1 MPESFEKNP
10 KFLEERF
17 LNLAESPEVNKA
29 ASRTEQKTGELV
41 SKEPEARIQNYLDRF
56 KEIIERDDSQE
67 RLRGISALKKI
78 LTNRYV
84 VRVEDVPDS
93 YWQSQMRVVESR
105 GELGDWQNLSP
116 EEILKI
122 KQEHLARAK
131 EDQKGSLE
139 EWIDYLTSDQFSL
152 LPDYLKYWI
161 FRGMLRIEQY
171 EKGDREKGIHGR
183 FPERPTGRQRSVKKF
198 PEVNERGL
206 RFIAKAYKDQA
217 EGKGVV
223 FGRYD
228 IPQEAQEKF
237 LEQLHKKNF
246 RQLYGWTQEY
256 LPPINEEEMKNTEG
270 EWRTYECSDDP
281 NVLSEQIDQLTES
294 LRGKGSGWCIAGK
307 ELARQ
312 YLEQG
317 NLYIYYTKDRDV
329 AFTVPRVVIVEQ
341 NNRVTEVRGIEWEEN
356 VDEYI
361 KSTNVIDDKLKE
373 LPNGKAFFEID
384 QDTKLLTAI
393 DKKISAGQELNRGE
407 LIFLYEIDR
416 PIKYFGYK
424 KDPRIEELKKQRNPK
439 EDAPIVFDCQPNE
452 IAWSESEIDKNTK
465 AYIGPLFAGIF
476 NQLSRLDV
484 YTSFPGDPI
493 RHNELIIGGK
503 SVQELKDMMCEKN
516 IQISS
521 RAEDVLD
528 SSEFTTQD
536 NPENIELVRLKV
548 KDLGFTKDFVTIEQ
562 LYHRASELGLDLC
575 PAEVGPY
582 QILKD
587 LGQSTRN
594 FYKIAMRQIAGHD
607 GVLKVFTL
615 DENEGDFMLH
625 AVHIDPRFYQM
636 SQHRFLFCLRK
647 ST

>member
-1 MPESFEKNP
+1 MSESFEKNP

-17 LNLAESPEVNKA
+17 PNLAKSPEVNKA

-84 VRVEDVPDS
+84 VRVEDIPDS

-105 GELGDWQNLSP
+105 GELGDWQNLSS

-122 KQEHLARAK
+122 KQECLARAK

-139 EWIDYLTSDQFSL
+139 EWIDYLTSDQSSL

-171 EKGDREKGIHGR
+171 EKGDREKGIPGR

-281 NVLSEQIDQLTES
+281 NVLSEQINQLTES

-317 NLYIYYTKDRDV
+317 NL
-329 AFTVPRVVIVEQ
+329 
-341 NNRVTEVRGIEWEEN
+341 
-356 VDEYI
+356 
-361 KSTNVIDDKLKE
+361 
-373 LPNGKAFFEID
+373 
-384 QDTKLLTAI
+384 
-393 DKKISAGQELNRGE
+393 
-407 LIFLYEIDR
+407 
-416 PIKYFGYK
+416 
-424 KDPRIEELKKQRNPK
+424 
-439 EDAPIVFDCQPNE
+439 
-452 IAWSESEIDKNTK
+452 
-465 AYIGPLFAGIF
+465 
-476 NQLSRLDV
+476 
-484 YTSFPGDPI
+484 
-493 RHNELIIGGK
+493 
-503 SVQELKDMMCEKN
+503 
-516 IQISS
+516 
-521 RAEDVLD
+521 
-528 SSEFTTQD
+528 
-536 NPENIELVRLKV
+536 
-548 KDLGFTKDFVTIEQ
+548 
-562 LYHRASELGLDLC
+562 
-575 PAEVGPY
+575 
-582 QILKD
+582 
-587 LGQSTRN
+587 
-594 FYKIAMRQIAGHD
+594 
-607 GVLKVFTL
+607 
-615 DENEGDFMLH
+615 
-625 AVHIDPRFYQM
+625 
-636 SQHRFLFCLRK
+636 
-647 ST
+647 